1 MNTAAIYV
9 KEAKYEFLKLLRVPA
24 FSLSTIGFPLMF
36 YVLFGL
42 VMNSAATGM
51 STYLLATYGAFGVI
65 GVCLYGFGVGLAN
78 ERGLGWLEL
87 KQASPLPPAAYFIA
101 KLAMSALFSIIVIAL
116 LFTLGFTLGHVRLA
130 PFDTLRLAAILI
142 AGAIPFG
149 AMGLAFGYFV
159 KPNAAPALT
168 NLIYLPMAFCSGLWI
183 PLQFLPTPLQHF
195 APFLPAYHLSRLAL
209 GVLGLDQ
216 PNAYWGHWAA
226 LAAFTMI
233 FLGLARLG
241 YMRDETQRNG

>member
-1 MNTAAIYV
+1 MNTAAIYA

-24 FSLSTIGFPLMF
+24 FSLSSIGFPLMF

-42 VMNSAATGM
+42 VLNSKATGM
-51 STYLLATYGAFGVI
+51 STYLLPTYGAFGVI

-87 KQASPLPPAAYFIA
+87 KQASPLPPAAYFTA
-101 KLAMSALFSIIVIAL
+101 KLAMSMLFSLILIAL
-116 LFTLGFTLGHVRLA
+116 LFTLGFTLGNVHMSPLN
-130 PFDTLRLAAILI
+130 TLRLAAILV

-149 AMGLAFGYFV
+149 ALGLALGYFI
-159 KPNAAPALT
+159 KPNAAPAVI

-183 PLQFLPTPLQHF
+183 PLHFLPTLLQHF

-209 GVLGLDQ
+209 GVLGLDA
-216 PNAYWGHWAA
+216 PNAYWNHWIA
-226 LAAFTMI
+226 LASFTVL

-241 YMRDETQRNG
+241 YMRDESHRNG